1 MKLTKESKDAMFE
14 HGIPEHMHDAI
25 IRFYE
30 NGFSPGDF
38 LSAVIDND
46 LREAIGR
53 ADSTNIERL
62 KNYFMWFCNH
72 APSGTWGFS
81 GATSK
86 WCKQFEDAA

>member
-14 HGIPEHMHDAI
+14 HGIPEYMHDAI

-30 NGFSPGDF
+30 NGFPPGSF

-46 LREAIGR
+46 LKDACGR
-53 ADSTNIERL
+53 ADDTNRHCL
-62 KNYFMWFCNH
+62 FNYIMWFYNE
-72 APSGTWGFS
+72 APNGTWGFS